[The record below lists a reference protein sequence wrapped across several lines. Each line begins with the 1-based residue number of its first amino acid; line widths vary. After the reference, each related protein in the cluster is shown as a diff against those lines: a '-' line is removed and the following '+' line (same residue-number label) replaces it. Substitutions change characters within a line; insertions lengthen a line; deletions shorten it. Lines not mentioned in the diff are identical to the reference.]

1 MDWKGDCFYESSSS
15 SPALLRHLHALS
27 SIVSSPFNPFFPKS
41 RPFPLLSRSS
51 SRNFIFSTQFVT
63 RYSVISSAIP
73 FSLRP
78 FFVVLKISLFLVL
91 QPSFPF
97 SCYLSIVKT
106 EDAFVAVDRGRKN
119 KKKKR
124 EKKIEM
130 KILNIET
137 SILNILF
144 CTVFVLQSVGYL

>member
-1 MDWKGDCFYESSSS
+1 MEDKGEGES
-15 SPALLRHLHALS
+15 
-27 SIVSSPFNPFFPKS
+27 VKS
-41 RPFPLLSRSS
+41 
-51 SRNFIFSTQFVT
+51 
-63 RYSVISSAIP
+63 
-73 FSLRP
+73 
-78 FFVVLKISLFLVL
+78 
-91 QPSFPF
+91 
-97 SCYLSIVKT
+97 